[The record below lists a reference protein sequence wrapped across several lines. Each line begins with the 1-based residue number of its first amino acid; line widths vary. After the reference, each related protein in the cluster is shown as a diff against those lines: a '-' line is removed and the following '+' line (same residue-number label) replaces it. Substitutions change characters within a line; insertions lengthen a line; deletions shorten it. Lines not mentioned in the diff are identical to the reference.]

1 MRNIVFQALFPK
13 GRFKNQKSVKG
24 KNMDAIIIEGLKVE
38 TVVGCFNWE
47 RQIMQPLMLDMTIQT
62 SLEQASNS
70 DKLEHTLN
78 YAEICEISAKVIQD
92 AKPELIEHAAKLV
105 LNALFTTFPTVESIM
120 ITIRKPA
127 IIAQANSVGIRL
139 ERHRNDIRLS
149 SGE

>member
-1 MRNIVFQALFPK
+1 
-13 GRFKNQKSVKG
+13 
-24 KNMDAIIIEGLKVE
+24 MDAIIIEGLKVD

-47 RQIMQPLMLDMTIQT
+47 RQIIQPLMLDLTINS

-70 DKLEHTLN
+70 DELQDTLN
-78 YAEICEISAKVIQD
+78 YAEICEISAKVIQV
-92 AKPELIEHAAKLV
+92 AAPKLIEHAAKLV
-105 LNALFTTFPTVESIM
+105 LNALFTTFPAIDSII

-149 SGE
+149 SSE

>member
-1 MRNIVFQALFPK
+1 
-13 GRFKNQKSVKG
+13 
-24 KNMDAIIIEGLKVE
+24 MDAIIIEGLKVE

-47 RQIMQPLMLDMTIQT
+47 RQIIQPLMLDLIIQT

-70 DKLEHTLN
+70 DQLEHTLN
-78 YAEICEISAKVIQD
+78 YAEICEISAKVIQ
-92 AKPELIEHAAKLV
+92 KKQPELIEHAAKLV
-105 LNALFTTFPTVESIM
+105 LNTLFTTFPTIESIM
-120 ITIRKPA
+120 ITVRKPA